1 MCWITTLPATH
12 PRAHPGTSGCLC
24 LPLGPST
31 SERFWKCPEWRWGSG
46 TPSFT
51 TSVMK
56 YWGLS
61 LWGPSVMEF
70 CVLCLWGTQN
80 VMNYWVVGP
89 WRAKSNRHQQV
100 SININRYQ
108 QIAIDIN
115 KYLCIFTNINKYP
128 KVSTNID
135 KYQSISTNRNRIQT
149 NINNYQQI
157 YTNINI
163 YQQIPITINKCD

>member
-1 MCWITTLPATH
+1 MSIKILPPTH
-12 PRAHPGTSGCLC
+12 PWTHLGASGWLW
-24 LPLGPST
+24 LPLGAST

-56 YWGLS
+56 YWGLN

-70 CVLCLWGTQN
+70 WVLCLWGTKN

-89 WRAKSNRHQQV
+89 WRTKSNRHQQI

-115 KYLCIFTNINKYP
+115 KYLWIFTNINKSP
-128 KVSTNID
+128 KVP
-135 KYQSISTNRNRIQT
+135 T
-149 NINNYQQI
+149 NINKYQQI
-157 YTNINI
+157 SIDINNS
-163 YQQIPITINKCD
+163 Q